1 MAKESEKELQKNP
14 RFLLD
19 LKGKN
24 KGKYALISFVTVV
37 VLTIIFYFV
46 PDYFFLEKITS
57 DTVFEALKLYRYAVI
72 KEPVALYYWEY
83 ADAGNGFFDNFIF
96 FVTGL
101 DGHDGMT
108 PVIRSANYFR
118 RFAVVRAC
126 TGMQAGALLM
136 ALIIVT
142 PADFRKKIKAT
153 AYSTIALVLGNF
165 LRIALT
171 IGMTLTLMD
180 SYGVGY
186 DEAWMWSHNVLG
198 KPIGFFGTI
207 FFALIIEKQ
216 GVPILNT
223 VSLWIDSILG
233 LFSSKKKKKFLV
245 LFSKQKKKDK
255 EVSVESDKEG
265 KEKEEKVKY
274 EETVTSE
281 NKKEDKSEEENKT

>member
-1 MAKESEKELQKNP
+1 MAKESEKESQKNP

-37 VLTIIFYFV
+37 VLTVIFYFV

-57 DTVFEALKLYRYAVI
+57 DTVFEALKLYQYAVI

-142 PADFRKKIKAT
+142 PAEFGKKIKAT

-186 DEAWMWSHNVLG
+186 DQAWMWSHNVLG

-223 VSLWIDSILG
+223 VSLWIDSILD
-233 LFSSKKKKKFLV
+233 LFSRKKKKE
-245 LFSKQKKKDK
+245 K
-255 EVSVESDKEG
+255 EASVDSDKER
-265 KEKEEKVKY
+265 KEKEEKVKD

-281 NKKEDKSEEENKT
+281 NKKADKSEEKSKT

>member
-1 MAKESEKELQKNP
+1 MAKESEKESQNNP

-57 DTVFEALKLYRYAVI
+57 DTVFEALKLYQYAVI
-72 KEPVALYYWEY
+72 KEPVSLYYWEY

-101 DGHDGMT
+101 DGHEGMT

-142 PADFRKKIKAT
+142 PAEFGKKIKAT

-186 DEAWMWSHNVLG
+186 DQAWMWSHDVIG

-223 VSLWIDSILG
+223 VSLWIDSLLD
-233 LFSSKKKKKFLV
+233 LFSKKKKKE
-245 LFSKQKKKDK
+245 K
-255 EVSVESDKEG
+255 EVSVESEKEG
-265 KEKEEKVKY
+265 KEKEEKVKD
-274 EETVTSE
+274 EETITSE
-281 NKKEDKSEEENKT
+281 YKKADKSEEKSKT

>member
-1 MAKESEKELQKNP
+1 MAKESKKESQNNP

-57 DTVFEALKLYRYAVI
+57 DTVFEALKLYQYAVI
-72 KEPVALYYWEY
+72 KEPVSLYYWEY

-101 DGHDGMT
+101 DGHDGLT

-142 PADFRKKIKAT
+142 PAEFGKKIKAT

-186 DEAWMWSHNVLG
+186 DQAWMWAHDVLG

-223 VSLWIDSILG
+223 VSLWIDSLLD
-233 LFSSKKKKKFLV
+233 LFSRKKKKE
-245 LFSKQKKKDK
+245 K
-255 EVSVESDKEG
+255 EVSVEDDKEG
-265 KEKEEKVKY
+265 KEKEEKVKD
-274 EETVTSE
+274 EETITSE
-281 NKKEDKSEEENKT
+281 NKKADKSEEKTKT

>member
-1 MAKESEKELQKNP
+1 MAKESKKESQNNP

-24 KGKYALISFVTVV
+24 KGKYAIISFVTVV

-57 DTVFEALKLYRYAVI
+57 DTVFEALKLYQYAVI
-72 KEPVALYYWEY
+72 KEPVSLYYWEY

-101 DGHDGMT
+101 DGHEGMT

-186 DEAWMWSHNVLG
+186 DQAWMWSHDVLG

-223 VSLWIDSILG
+223 VSLWIDSLLD
-233 LFSSKKKKKFLV
+233 LFSRKKKKE
-245 LFSKQKKKDK
+245 KK
-255 EVSVESDKEG
+255 VSVEGDKEG
-265 KEKEEKVKY
+265 KEKEEKVKEEKVKD

-281 NKKEDKSEEENKT
+281 DKKAVKSENKTKT